1 VLHNPGSE
9 SPELLALDARVASLA
24 GNACRCK
31 EEFMQRYIA
40 KRVLQSLL
48 SIWVMSLII
57 FGLARF
63 SGNPL
68 DMMLPLEAGPEEYER
83 VSKHWGLDQPLH
95 TQYYIFLSKAVRGDF
110 GNSWKWHGESAM
122 GLVAQRLPATLQLAG
137 LALGVSLVIALPI
150 GVLAAVMKGS
160 GWDTAAKIIALLGQS
175 LPAFWLGIVLM
186 WIFAVHLGW
195 FPASGRGGIEYMV
208 LPAITLGWF
217 QVAAIMRLV
226 RSSMLDVLD
235 SEFVKLTRIKGLAE
249 WKVVWKHCLRNAAIA
264 PLTYFAIIVG
274 LLVTGSVV
282 TESVFSWPGTGL
294 LVVDA
299 VRARDFQVVQAA
311 VIVFAG
317 IFILTNLLVDILYA
331 YLDPRIRYQ

>member
-1 VLHNPGSE
+1 
-9 SPELLALDARVASLA
+9 
-24 GNACRCK
+24 
-31 EEFMQRYIA
+31 MQRYIA
-40 KRVLQSLL
+40 RRALQSLL
-48 SIWVMSLII
+48 AIWVMSLIV
-57 FGLARF
+57 FSLARI

-68 DMMLPLEAGPEEYER
+68 DVMLPLDAGPEEYER
-83 VSKHWGLDQPLH
+83 VSKHWGLDQPLYI
-95 TQYYIFLSKAVRGDF
+95 QYVIFLSKAVRGDF
-110 GNSWKWHGESAM
+110 GNSWKWQGHTAM
-122 GLVAQRLPATLQLAG
+122 GLVWQRLPATLQLAG
-137 LALGVSLVIALPI
+137 FALLISVVIALPI
-150 GVLAAVMKGS
+150 GVLAAVMKGTP
-160 GWDTAAKIIALLGQS
+160 WDSLAKIIALLGQS

-195 FPASGRGGIEYMV
+195 FPTSGRGGIQYMI

-217 QVAAIMRLV
+217 QVAALMRLV
-226 RSSMLDVLD
+226 RSSMLEVLD

-249 WKVVWKHCLRNAAIA
+249 WKVIWKHCLRNAAIA
-264 PLTYFAIIVG
+264 PLTFFAIIAGV
-274 LLVTGSVV
+274 LMTGSVV

-299 VRARDFQVVQAA
+299 VRARDFQVVQAV

>member
-1 VLHNPGSE
+1 
-9 SPELLALDARVASLA
+9 
-24 GNACRCK
+24 
-31 EEFMQRYIA
+31 MQRYIA
-40 KRVLQSLL
+40 RRALQSLL
-48 SIWVMSLII
+48 AIWVMSLIV
-57 FGLARF
+57 FSLARI

-68 DMMLPLEAGPEEYER
+68 DMMLPLEATREDYER
-83 VSKHWGLDQPLH
+83 VSKHWGLDEPLH
-95 TQYYIFLSKAVRGDF
+95 TQYVIFLAKAVRGDF
-110 GNSWKWHGESAM
+110 GYSWKWPGHSAM
-122 GLVAQRLPATLQLAG
+122 GLVAERLPATLQLAG
-137 LALGVSLVIALPI
+137 FALAISVLIALPI
-150 GVLAAVMKGS
+150 GVLSAVKKGT

-186 WIFAVHLGW
+186 WIFAVTLGW
-195 FPASGRGGIEYMV
+195 FPTSGRGGLAYMV

-226 RSSMLDVLD
+226 RSSMLEVLD

-264 PLTYFAIIVG
+264 PLTFFAIIAGV
-274 LLVTGSVV
+274 LMTGAVV

-299 VRARDFQVVQAA
+299 VRARDFQVVQAV

-317 IFILTNLLVDILYA
+317 IFILTNLVVDILYA
-331 YLDPRIRYQ
+331 YLDPRIRYR

>member
-1 VLHNPGSE
+1 
-9 SPELLALDARVASLA
+9 
-24 GNACRCK
+24 
-31 EEFMQRYIA
+31 
-40 KRVLQSLL
+40 
-48 SIWVMSLII
+48 MSLIV
-57 FGLARF
+57 F
-63 SGNPL
+63 SLVRVTGNPL
-68 DMMLPLEAGPEEYER
+68 DMMLPLEATAEDYER
-83 VSKHWGLDQPLH
+83 VSKHWGLDRPLYI
-95 TQYYIFLSKAVRGDF
+95 QYAIFMSKAVRGDF
-110 GNSWKWHGESAM
+110 GNSWKWPGYSAM
-122 GLVAQRLPATLQLAG
+122 GLVWERLPATLELAG
-137 LALGVSLVIALPI
+137 FALVISVLIALPI
-150 GVLAAVMKGS
+150 GVFSAVWKGS
-160 GWDTAAKIIALLGQS
+160 AWDGAAKVIALLGQS

-186 WIFAVHLGW
+186 WIFAVTLGW
-195 FPASGRGGIEYMV
+195 FPTSGRGGIEYMI

-226 RSSMLDVLD
+226 RSSMLEVLD

-264 PLTYFAIIVG
+264 PLTFFAIIAGV
-274 LLVTGSVV
+274 LMTGAVV

-299 VRARDFQVVQAA
+299 VRARDFQVVQAV

>member
-1 VLHNPGSE
+1 VQ
-9 SPELLALDARVASLA
+9 
-24 GNACRCK
+24 

-40 KRVLQSLL
+40 RRALQSLL
-48 SIWVMSLII
+48 AIWVMTLIV
-57 FGLARF
+57 FSLARI

-68 DMMLPLEAGPEEYER
+68 DVMLPMEAGPEEYER

-95 TQYYIFLSKAVRGDF
+95 TQYLIFLSKAVRGDF

-122 GLVAQRLPATLQLAG
+122 GLVGQRLPATLQLAG
-137 LALGVSLVIALPI
+137 FALAISLVIALPI
-150 GVLAAVMKGS
+150 GVLSAVMKGTV
-160 GWDTAAKIIALLGQS
+160 WDTLAKIIALLGQS

-195 FPASGRGGIEYMV
+195 FPTSGRGGIQYMV
-208 LPAITLGWF
+208 LPAITLGWW

-264 PLTYFAIIVG
+264 PLTFFAIVVG
-274 LLVTGSVV
+274 TLMTGAVV

-299 VRARDFQVVQAA
+299 VRARDFQVVQAV

-317 IFILTNLLVDILYA
+317 IFILTNLVVDILYA

>member
-1 VLHNPGSE
+1 L
-9 SPELLALDARVASLA
+9 
-24 GNACRCK
+24 
-31 EEFMQRYIA
+31 QRYIA
-40 KRVLQSLL
+40 RRVFHSLL
-48 SIWVMSLII
+48 AILAMSLIV
-57 FGLARF
+57 FSLARIT
-63 SGNPL
+63 GNPL
-68 DMMLPLEAGPEEYER
+68 DVMLPLEATAEDYER
-83 VSKHWGLDQPLH
+83 VSRHWGLDRPLA
-95 TQYYIFLSKAVRGDF
+95 TQYVIFLVKAVQGDF
-110 GNSWKWHGESAM
+110 GNSWKWHGHSAM
-122 GLVAQRLPATLQLAG
+122 GLVWQRLPATLQLAG
-137 LALGVSLVIALPI
+137 VSLLISVVLAVPI
-150 GVLAAVMKGS
+150 GVLAAVMKGTP
-160 GWDTAAKIIALLGQS
+160 WDAGAKVIALLGQS

-195 FPASGRGGIEYMV
+195 FPTSGKGGLSHMI

-217 QVAAIMRLV
+217 QVAALMRLV
-226 RSSMLDVLD
+226 RSSMLEVLD

-264 PLTYFAIIVG
+264 PLTFFAIIAGV
-274 LLVTGSVV
+274 LMTGAVV

-299 VRARDFQVVQAA
+299 VRARDFQVVQAV